1 MYLLDHA
8 HAALDVVTAALP
20 LEVPNPGDG
29 TAPPGAAKFRDIMG
43 WAKWLAFG
51 VCIIALFVA
60 GAMLG
65 FGGRTGEGGEHAA
78 RVGRVLVGVV
88 LVSAATALVGFL
100 AA

>member
-1 MYLLDHA
+1 MALLEHA
-8 HAALDVVTAALP
+8 HAALDTVTGALP
-20 LEVPNPGDG
+20 FDVPDPGSG
-29 TAPPGAAKFRDIMG
+29 TAPPGAGKFKDIRG

-88 LVSAATALVGFL
+88 IVSAATALVGFL
-100 AA
+100 AS